1 MPLGRGKSNLPRAVY
16 WIAALAIPLR
26 IGARLYY
33 SGISDYWDEGYTFFI
48 RLAENIA
55 RGHGIAENGV
65 ATGFRVPLYPI
76 LLAGLTLGHR
86 AFWPVVIT
94 QSIFG
99 AATIVLTALLAF
111 RLFPGP
117 AAARAAILAAAVT
130 AIYPYYV
137 FHDTALQETS
147 LYTLLT
153 LIAVLVLQ
161 DVKRNGSTIAG
172 GMAGVVLGLDVL
184 TRATIAPFA
193 ALVPF
198 WLFWHRRIRPGLVCA
213 ILLAATILPWILRN
227 YIVLGDPTLSTETG
241 VQFWTG
247 NNGLLFRYY
256 PSQSS
261 DISKD
266 YAMSTLT
273 PQDQQELKRIAGS
286 EKLTSEWFFHKG
298 LQYVEAHPLQT
309 ILDGLRKNVA
319 AFNWLPSPRRRLA
332 IDLAYGLSY
341 GPVMLLG
348 LWGMF
353 RHRAHWR
360 EDSLIYLLFA
370 SFMLVTGV
378 FWAHTSHRVHL
389 DVYWIAFGAGA
400 CAETG
405 LFLRKEALSSRHSD
419 SQPLPTTK

>member
-1 MPLGRGKSNLPRAVY
+1 MLLGPRKLNLPRAVY

-33 SGISDYWDEGYTFFI
+33 SGVSDYWAEGYTFFFH
-48 RLAENIA
+48 LAQSIA
-55 RGHGIAENGV
+55 RGHGIAVNGV

-76 LLAGLTLGHR
+76 LLAGLTLGHP
-86 AFWPVVIT
+86 AFWPVVIA
-94 QSIFG
+94 QSGFG
-99 AATIVLTALLAF
+99 AATVVLTAFLAS
-111 RLFPGP
+111 RLYPGP
-117 AAARAAILAAAVT
+117 TAPKAATLAAAVT
-130 AIYPYYV
+130 ALYPYYV

-153 LIAVLVLQ
+153 LVSVLLLQ
-161 DVKRNGSTIAG
+161 KAAREGKTVAG
-172 GMAGVVLGLDVL
+172 GMAGVALGLDVL

-193 ALVPF
+193 ALAPL
-198 WLFWHRRIRPGLVCA
+198 WLFWNRRVRAGVVCA
-213 ILLAATILPWILRN
+213 LLLAATILPWIVRN
-227 YIVLGDPTLSTETG
+227 SLVFGDPTLSTETG

-256 PSQSS
+256 PRESS

-273 PQDQQELKRIAGS
+273 AEDRQELGRIGGNEALKS
-286 EKLTSEWFFHKG
+286 QWFLHKG
-298 LQYVEAHPLQT
+298 FEYVKAHPMQT
-309 ILDGLRKNVA
+309 VIDGVRKNLA
-319 AFNWLPSPRRRLA
+319 AFNWLPSPRRRIT
-332 IDLAYGLSY
+332 IDLANFFTY

-370 SFMLVTGV
+370 TFMLVTAI
-378 FWAHTSHRVHL
+378 FWAHTSHRVYL

-400 CAETG
+400 CAETALRLG
-405 LFLRKEALSSRHSD
+405 KNTFLSRHPD
-419 SQPLPTTK
+419 SQHVPMIK